1 MTQPFALGG
10 NILRINLADRAV
22 TIEPTAPLNARFPA
36 GMGVNNWLLLNET
49 PLGKEPLDPDNPLIF
64 TAGSLVGTMVPTA
77 CRMTISCKNVLTGGF
92 GAANAGGN
100 FAPELKYAGFDHIVV
115 TGRAK
120 VPVYID
126 IVDSNVTI
134 IDADDL
140 WGKTTWEAEKALRAR
155 IDRPTLELLSIGPAG
170 ENMAAA
176 ACIIVSRTRSASRC
190 GVGAAMGSKNL
201 KAIAVSGSGALHVAE
216 PEAFMTESLAMQR
229 YLMGVDTTK
238 NLRKFGTSTSFEAW
252 NKLGSIPVRNYQATQ
267 IDLDEADAIATA
279 VKEKHYI
286 EKAFGCFACPVMCS
300 QYQRVK
306 AGPHAGT
313 RGEKVESQDYWDF
326 GGKLGISD
334 PAAVLALSEL
344 CTQLGLDNTNATN
357 PIAWALE
364 CFQRG
369 LLSTDDTDGLELE
382 WGNVEAISQLLAK
395 IAYRDGFGSL
405 LADGSLAA
413 AEKLGRN
420 SERFAMHMKGQ
431 DLAEEMRVFKGWAL
445 AIAVAERGGTHTQG
459 GPLTERMPLEPDLS
473 MQRFGVPTAFDPTS
487 YEHKAELVIY
497 YQRFHNL
504 LEIMGI
510 CFYATYWCG
519 LQMMGPE
526 EAARLYS
533 LATGD
538 TKTAEELMAEGE
550 KILYLQKAFNMRHT
564 TFDRTSDYPPERFI
578 NEPATGPH
586 AGERLE
592 RPDWDKLLDEY
603 YSQRGWDLA
612 SGKPTPENF
621 RTVGLPDLA

>member
-1 MTQPFALGG
+1 MSGPFAIGG
-10 NILRINLADRAV
+10 NILRIDLSAGTV
-22 TIEPTAPLNARFPA
+22 TTEPTAPLNARFPA

-49 PLGKEPLDPDNPLIF
+49 PLGKEPLHPDNPLIF
-64 TAGSLVGTMVPTA
+64 SAGSLVGTMAATA

-100 FAPELKYAGFDHIVV
+100 FAPEMKYAGFDHIVV
-115 TGRAK
+115 TGRAAQ
-120 VPVYID
+120 PVYID
-126 IVDSNVTI
+126 IDDGNVTI
-134 IDADDL
+134 CDAGGI
-140 WGKTTWEAEKALRAR
+140 WGETTWDAEKALRAR

-201 KAIAVSGSGALHVAE
+201 KAIAVSGSGALQVAE
-216 PEAFMTESLAMQR
+216 PEAFMAESLAMQR
-229 YLMGVDTTK
+229 HLMGVDTTK
-238 NLRKFGTSTSFEAW
+238 NLRKLGTSTSFEAW

-286 EKAFGCFACPVMCS
+286 DKAFGCFACPVMCS

-306 AGPHAGT
+306 SGPHAGT

-326 GGKLGISD
+326 AGKLGISD

-344 CTQLGLDNTNATN
+344 CTRLGLDNTNATN
-357 PIAWALE
+357 PIAWAME
-364 CFQRG
+364 CYQRG
-369 LLSTDDTDGLELE
+369 LLTTEDTGGLELE
-382 WGNVEAISQLLAK
+382 WGNVEVISELLSK
-395 IAYRDGFGSL
+395 IAHREGIGDL

-413 AEKLGRN
+413 AKKLGRD
-420 SERFAMHMKGQ
+420 SEPYAMHMKGQ

-459 GPLTERMPLEPDLS
+459 GPLTERMPLKPELS
-473 MQRFGVPTAFDPTS
+473 TERFGVPTAFDPTT
-487 YEHKAELVIY
+487 YAHKAELVIY

-533 LATGD
+533 LATGESKSAD
-538 TKTAEELMAEGE
+538 ELMAEGE

-564 TFDRTSDYPPERFI
+564 NFDRAADYPPERFI
-578 NEPATGPH
+578 SEPATGPH

-603 YSQRGWDLA
+603 YGQRGWDLA

-621 RTVGLPDLA
+621 HAVGLPDLV

>member
-1 MTQPFALGG
+1 MRTHLEIDLNSQSIERHEKDGEDVVRAGRYLIAKTLLDRG
-10 NILRINLADRAV
+10 LAEVD
-22 TIEPTAPLNARFPA
+22 PLSP
-36 GMGVNNWLLLNET
+36 E
-49 PLGKEPLDPDNPLIF
+49 NPLIF
-64 TAGSLVGTMVPTA
+64 SAGPFAGSNFSNANRLSVG
-77 CRMTISCKNVLTGGF
+77 CKSPLTGGIKEANSGGTFAF
-92 GAANAGGN
+92 GQLELSGLTLNGASDEWVVIRITKDGNITFEDASPYLGKGNMESAALLFEKYGDKVSLGLCGPVGEYQGLMSGIS
-100 FAPELKYAGFDHIVV
+100 FTDPEQ
-115 TGRAK
+115 
-120 VPVYID
+120 
-126 IVDSNVTI
+126 
-134 IDADDL
+134 
-140 WGKTTWEAEKALRAR
+140 
-155 IDRPTLELLSIGPAG
+155 RPTRL
-170 ENMAAA
+170 AA
-176 ACIIVSRTRSASRC
+176 RG
-190 GVGAAMGSKNL
+190 GVGAVMGSKNL
-201 KAIAVSGSGALHVAE
+201 KAIAVSGSGALQVAE
-216 PEAFMTESLAMQR
+216 PEAFMAESLAMQR

-238 NLRKFGTSTSFEAW
+238 NLRNFGTSTSFEAW

-306 AGPHAGT
+306 SGPHAGT

-334 PAAVLALSEL
+334 PAAVLALSEH

-364 CFQRG
+364 CYQRG
-369 LLSTDDTDGLELE
+369 LLTTDDTDGLELA
-382 WGNVEAISQLLAK
+382 WGDVEVISQLLTK
-395 IAYRDGFGSL
+395 IAYREGIGDL

-413 AEKLGRN
+413 AERLGRN

-459 GPLTERMPLEPDLS
+459 GPLTERMPLQPELS

-504 LEIMGI
+504 LEITGI

-519 LQMMGPE
+519 LQMMGPDE
-526 EAARLYS
+526 VARLYS

-538 TKTAEELMAEGE
+538 NKTADELMTEGE

-564 TFDRTSDYPPERFI
+564 TFDRASDYPPERFM

-592 RPDWDKLLDEY
+592 RPDWDRLLDEY
-603 YSQRGWDLA
+603 YGQRGWDLA
-612 SGKPTPENF
+612 SGKPTAENF
-621 RTVGLPDLA
+621 RAVGLPELA